1 MPAKSI
7 VFLSA
12 SPATADDPDAIER
25 VKLKRERSPQ
35 LHNLIGFFQRQEK
48 QIFSAQDLA
57 RRGVTAIALPDVD
70 SLFSDEGHFR
80 LHATFHPKIKV
91 DAWDIRDPNSE
102 EEAFHSYRE
111 IQQMLFAKNRPFG
124 LTFISERGPWA
135 SLRTPS
141 PFFGVLNGLCYP
153 IEGEHLWKV
162 QTLKEWKGPESEEPI
177 YIPPPM

>member
-12 SPATADDPDAIER
+12 SPATPDDPDAIER

-48 QIFSAQDLA
+48 QIFSVQDLA

-111 IQQMLFAKNRPFG
+111 IQSRLEKKIQQMLFAKNRPFG

-135 SLRTPS
+135 SLRYVS
-141 PFFGVLNGLCYP
+141 VL
-153 IEGEHLWKV
+153 
-162 QTLKEWKGPESEEPI
+162 
-177 YIPPPM
+177 